1 MNQLII
7 KTGTE
12 DDFFKRGR
20 QLAKALDGGK
30 TTHQQ
35 TILTFEDA
43 GDMMKL
49 LSTARL
55 NLFREIKREPGSI
68 TRIAERIK
76 RDRSAVKRDID
87 VMQAAGLLEVTEM
100 PYPGHGRIKEVRAVA
115 EKISLQ
121 VDVF

>member
-12 DDFFKRGR
+12 DDFFKRGH
-20 QLAKALDGGK
+20 QLAKALDSGK

-35 TILTFEDA
+35 TILTFEDPD
-43 GDMMKL
+43 DMIKL

>member
-1 MNQLII
+1 MNRFII

-12 DDFFKRGR
+12 EDFFKRGF
-20 QLAKALDGGK
+20 QLAKALDNGK
-30 TTHQQ
+30 TTRQQ
-35 TILTFEDA
+35 TILTFEDPV
-43 GDMMKL
+43 DLMKL

-55 NLFREIKREPGSI
+55 NLFKEIKREPGSI

-100 PYPGHGRIKEVRAVA
+100 PHPGHGRIKEVRAIA